1 MKDEYGGGNTE
12 KNLREPING
21 LVMKRNEKKW
31 KEHKEWREGWY
42 ERKVRLIADLSSVS

>member
-31 KEHKEWREGWY
+31 ESIRSGE
-42 ERKVRLIADLSSVS
+42 KVGTKGK